1 MENSTHIFREGPYV
15 STHVRIGNQKKFCH
29 ELELVKEKRGNF
41 LHHWFCSKEI
51 FLTLGVLSQCTV
63 YWIDFQN
70 INTLHTLLIISK

>member
-41 LHHWFCSKEI
+41 LYH
-51 FLTLGVLSQCTV
+51 
-63 YWIDFQN
+63 
-70 INTLHTLLIISK
+70 